1 MGGGHIGGGQHTGGG
16 PHAYLGRHKGRG
28 EHGPPKRQSTILN
41 GSAMAPATSLT
52 APHRICAS
60 GLGPQRGAHAG
71 GGHIRGAHI
80 DGGHAG
86 GGHIAGPYIGRGKN
100 ASALPAYMTT
110 IIESMPTMIAERT
123 TFFFVMKRLLPHI
136 SHRSRAISM
145 RSRIVSIALLPW
157 LPLKITKVNADV
169 NERIHRSRPG

>member
-1 MGGGHIGGGQHTGGG
+1 MGGGHIIGGGPHTGGG
-16 PHAYLGRHKGRG
+16 PHAYLGRHNGRG

-71 GGHIRGAHI
+71 GGQMRGAHM
-80 DGGHAG
+80 G

-100 ASALPAYMTT
+100 ASALPAYVTT

-123 TFFFVMKRLLPHI
+123 RFFFVMKRLLPHI
-136 SHRSRAISM
+136 SHRPRAISM
-145 RSRIVSIALLPW
+145 RSRIVSIALSDGLMV
-157 LPLKITKVNADV
+157 KIAKVNVNV
-169 NERIHRSRPG
+169 NERIHRSHPG